1 MSNKYLRFSKV
12 PYAGESK
19 PPVNPVTPT
28 AGSWS
33 LTYLKRDRKGDFLNP
48 KGVKMHLPIIH
59 PDHID
64 FEKEL
69 KIVQSTLRNL
79 TPIQE
84 KIGVFYGTGVPTK
97 QWSPVI
103 DRLIDSYGVS
113 PVYAA
118 RILVAVQGAVNDT
131 MIVVWDYKYK
141 WDTARPNQYDHKME
155 TVLCTPRFPSY
166 PSGHASMSGCS
177 EVVLSYFFPGEAK
190 KLRKFAED
198 DAVSRLYAG
207 VHFPIDNSEG
217 LKLGRY
223 IGKVVVDHLKS
234 QRNSNGRSI
243 DTPFREYRDADFFK
257 DDFKQ
262 FIPYDFPN
270 DCSSRVR
277 GKDREKHRYEDKD
290 IFKDNSRDKHK
301 NIGSD
306 IYKNVYSD
314 NKRDIERYNN
324 RHNDQDKFS
333 GKGKGKNKDKY
344 SDKDKFNNK
353 DINIYRGIESE
364 IDSDKDVDNSVTP
377 NIYEKRRGTHPFF
390 NFNKLF

>member
-1 MSNKYLRFSKV
+1 MSKKFLRWSKV

-19 PPVNPVTPT
+19 PPGDPVTST

-33 LTYLKRDRKGDFLNP
+33 LTYLKRNRKGDFLNP

-69 KIVQSTLRNL
+69 KIVQSTLRNNN
-79 TPIQE
+79 PIHE
-84 KIGVFYGTGVPTK
+84 KIAIFYGTGVPTK

-103 DRLIDSYGVS
+103 DRLIDSYGVT

-118 RILVAVQGAVNDT
+118 RILLAVQAAVNDT

-141 WDTARPNQYDHKME
+141 WDTARPNQYDHEME
-155 TVLCTPRFPSY
+155 TEICTPRFPSY

-177 EVVLSYFFPGEAK
+177 EVVLSYFFPREAK

-207 VHFPIDNSEG
+207 VHFPIDNTEG
-217 LKLGRY
+217 LKLGRF
-223 IGKVVVDHLKS
+223 IGKVVVDHLKT
-234 QRNSNGRSI
+234 QHNPNRTPI
-243 DTPFREYRDADFFK
+243 DAPYREYRNAEFIA

-262 FIPYDFPN
+262 FIPYDFAD
-270 DCSSRVR
+270 DCSSRVK
-277 GKDREKHRYEDKD
+277 GKDKDREKYSYGDNDK
-290 IFKDNSRDKHK
+290 FNDNR
-301 NIGSD
+301 NNERIVGSD
-306 IYKNVYSD
+306 TYKNVYSD

-324 RHNDQDKFS
+324 RHNDVYSD
-333 GKGKGKNKDKY
+333 KNKDKDRNK
-344 SDKDKFNNK
+344 DKD
-353 DINIYRGIESE
+353 IESS
-364 IDSDKDVDNSVTP
+364 IDSDKLNDKAESSSDQH
-377 NIYEKRRGTHPFF
+377 RRSPHPFF
-390 NFNKLF
+390 NFKNLF